1 MDALRSTTRVV
12 TQAAVVTI
20 RVTQHTAT
28 AMLARAVAMVFSCET
43 GRQPTLAAHSHAA
56 IPCEE
61 AAAIGGRPSSAATGS
76 QSGPAR
82 RSMPQPQ
89 APMRR

>member
-20 RVTQHTAT
+20 RITQHTAT
-28 AMLARAVAMVFSCET
+28 AMLARAVTMVFGCET
-43 GRQPTLAAHSHAA
+43 GRQPTLAADSDAA
-56 IPCEE
+56 MSCEK
-61 AAAIGGRPSSAATGS
+61 AVASGSRPSIAATGS
-76 QSGPAR
+76 PSDPAR

-89 APMRR
+89 APMRG